1 MMITTGGD
9 GDVATRRLFH
19 IVLAVFGLSLLLIPL
34 DPVYSSTVDVGGV
47 GFEARVGFSDR
58 FRPGTWVPVW
68 IHVTN
73 AGIPFDAHIEV
84 ITTAGNPY
92 SSRQTRVV
100 YRRPV
105 RLPSGTRKQFT
116 FNIPLTNTAVPIDV
130 RLVELNGNI
139 LSNRR
144 ISLRESAITSDIV
157 LILDTTGEKWTW
169 LHEVV
174 PTTRSFSPQTRV
186 YVAHAR
192 SETDLPTEWVA
203 YESIRTVIL
212 TPSFPIASL
221 APEQITALVDWIKA
235 GGHLLVAGGPGL
247 DLVSVSELA
256 DRLPVALSNASR
268 VVTLEEMGYNVPP
281 LPAPTPVLATL
292 ARLVRGKVDLAVD
305 DIPLIAHCYVGTG
318 RITYIGFDLGAAPLR
333 TWEAFDYF
341 SRSLV
346 FPPRMVRRSTGS
358 LEQQFLPLV
367 SAQKVPYPRHLWLFI
382 FFFAYGSAIAGSLR
396 LGTKHPAG
404 WLVLTAAIGVGTLFA
419 QAVINTQTKK
429 AMKAYAEVRVSLV
442 DPVSTEASSAV
453 FAGLV
458 DMHGGDWVFSRDGD
472 MHIAPA
478 GQSVYGDPQL
488 LVVEH
493 TDAES
498 RLGPAP
504 PRRQLAVT
512 AQMLEEIPVRVTVT
526 RDWQT
531 ITVSLDNQTSWPLHS
546 AFYVDRERWAYLGQ
560 AGPGEQTEASFPA
573 YQYMVASD
581 SLSPKW
587 LANSVASIAGRRN
600 PRLDRRQ
607 LDGLAHVVHHALT
620 PVGQSLDLPWGSPI
634 IVAMIEKPTQPP
646 LLQDVW
652 ATGYH
657 YLVFPAGR
665 D

>member
-256 DRLPVALSNASR
+256 DRLPVALSTLRGGHPGRDGLQRASF
-268 VVTLEEMGYNVPP
+268 
-281 LPAPTPVLATL
+281 ACSTPVLATL
-292 ARLVRGKVDLAVD
+292 ARLVREGRPGRRRYTAHR
-305 DIPLIAHCYVGTG
+305 PLLRRNGPDYLHRLRSRSGTIAH
-318 RITYIGFDLGAAPLR
+318 L
-333 TWEAFDYF
+333 
-341 SRSLV
+341 
-346 FPPRMVRRSTGS
+346 
-358 LEQQFLPLV
+358 
-367 SAQKVPYPRHLWLFI
+367 
-382 FFFAYGSAIAGSLR
+382 GSLR
-396 LGTKHPAG
+396 LLQSILG
-404 WLVLTAAIGVGTLFA
+404 L
-419 QAVINTQTKK
+419 
-429 AMKAYAEVRVSLV
+429 
-442 DPVSTEASSAV
+442 SSA
-453 FAGLV
+453 
-458 DMHGGDWVFSRDGD
+458 HGPPIHGF
-472 MHIAPA
+472 
-478 GQSVYGDPQL
+478 
-488 LVVEH
+488 
-493 TDAES
+493 
-498 RLGPAP
+498 LGT
-504 PRRQLAVT
+504 AV
-512 AQMLEEIPVRVTVT
+512 
-526 RDWQT
+526 
-531 ITVSLDNQTSWPLHS
+531 S
-546 AFYVDRERWAYLGQ
+546 
-560 AGPGEQTEASFPA
+560 SFGKCA
-573 YQYMVASD
+573 KG
-581 SLSPKW
+581 SLSPT
-587 LANSVASIAGRRN
+587 SVVVHLLL
-600 PRLDRRQ
+600 RLRFGHRRQ
-607 LDGLAHVVHHALT
+607 SAPGYKASGRLARIDSCNRCRHLVCAGGDQHTDQKGHEGLCRSARLARRSGVNGSVQCRFCWSGRHARWRLGLFTRRRYAHR
-620 PVGQSLDLPWGSPI
+620 P
-634 IVAMIEKPTQPP
+634 
-646 LLQDVW
+646 
-652 ATGYH
+652 
-657 YLVFPAGR
+657 GR
-665 D
+665 SVRLRRSAAFGG